1 MPDSMPSPKPNQ
13 NCRYAVRRTIRCGWF
28 AGVVLIGLLS
38 PTGLRAQTAD
48 ETRRR
53 AERFGEQG
61 DWYSAGALYAQAE
74 AEYRQAGDLRNEL
87 YAKFGRL
94 RREVAAGSY
103 RAVRAEVVQDLAK
116 PIVAGDPQLKIRG
129 LALLGNIDLNL
140 NSSAALDDWNQVL
153 AVATASGDL
162 KWQNRAKGE
171 LGLLAGVNGDVA
183 AAGLAL
189 FQAIDTADKLGD
201 VAGHLQFS
209 IWLAHGMAV
218 NGMPERA
225 LSLLDRASE
234 FARRSGYTE
243 TPLDLSIAKIRA
255 LMLLPEP
262 KKAEAQSDVKKI
274 LAMALN
280 EAQKNKVAGAQTAL
294 LNEAGQLALEAG
306 DSAGAE
312 NSFRQAV
319 EIAREASLPRE
330 EAEALLN
337 LSEFYRGRNEPAKAD
352 PVINAGIA
360 ALQRVEEGYDLPRF
374 IAEQAHVQE
383 ELGAIS
389 KADASYERA
398 TDLIEGLLVNAPSS
412 QVKSSMIGALSD
424 IYVAHFRLAWHRL
437 HDGPRAF
444 RIIENARGRALF
456 DSIRYAR
463 QEGPT
468 VRQTTDELEVARLQ
482 RSLLHEQLTVPQ
494 TRRVL
499 VQLDDAYDRLTPV
512 EYRRARNE
520 MTILRRAPVT
530 VDALRRLLGP
540 QESLVEY
547 VLDKQGSYALQITPS
562 GLKIHSLPG
571 RAEIGK
577 NARTFVT
584 AIRNKSESKASAQAL
599 YQQVIKPLTS
609 ETMNSLVVVPDGSL
623 HLIPFAALVDEQGA
637 YLNTRMTI
645 SAAPSA
651 TIYFTL
657 KAYAKRSL
665 ASRPFLGVAYSE
677 AGGAQ
682 SASTKREL
690 SELRAANLKPLQFGR
705 EEIGEAAKA
714 MGVGSVTLDGGAASE
729 AALKAQPLGD
739 YKVIHLAAHG
749 VSNESE
755 PDRAALVFE
764 PGNQVEDGLWQARE
778 IRRTRLNADV
788 VVLSACETGSGH
800 LQGQEGVM
808 NLARAFLTAGAKS
821 VVASLWSVDDRS
833 TATLMEYFYSHLA
846 RGSPVRDA
854 LRQAQLDFI
863 RDFGERAKP
872 YLWAG
877 FEVIGDG
884 TRQLKFETRQT
895 ELRGARADL
904 R

>member
-1 MPDSMPSPKPNQ
+1 
-13 NCRYAVRRTIRCGWF
+13 
-28 AGVVLIGLLS
+28 LLGLLS

-53 AERFGEQG
+53 AERFAEQG
-61 DWYSAGALYAQAE
+61 DWYGAGALYAQAE
-74 AEYRQAGDLRNEL
+74 AEYRLAGDLRNEL

-153 AVATASGDL
+153 AVATASGNA
-162 KWQNRAKGE
+162 KWQNRARGE
-171 LGLLAGVNGDVA
+171 LGLLAGVNGDTA

-225 LSLLDRASE
+225 LSLLDRAAE

-243 TPLDLSIAKIRA
+243 TPLDLSIAKVRA

-262 KKAEAQSDVKKI
+262 KKAQALGDVKKI
-274 LAMALN
+274 LAMALGD
-280 EAQKNKVAGAQTAL
+280 AQKNKVVGAETAL

-306 DSAGAE
+306 DSAVAE

-319 EIAREASLPRE
+319 EIARDASLPRE
-330 EAEALLN
+330 EAEALLH
-337 LSEFYRGRNEPAKAD
+337 LSEFYRGRNESAKAF
-352 PVINAGIA
+352 PIINAGIA

-374 IAEQAHVQE
+374 IAEQAHVE
-383 ELGAIS
+383 EDLGETS
-389 KADASYERA
+389 RADASYERA

-424 IYVAHFRLAWHRL
+424 IYVAHFRLAWIRL
-437 HDGPRAF
+437 HDAPKAF

-463 QEGPT
+463 QEGPA
-468 VRQTTDELEVARLQ
+468 VRQTADELEIARLQ
-482 RSLLHEQLTVPQ
+482 RSLLHENLTIPQ

-499 VQLDDAYDRLTPV
+499 VRLDEAYDRLTPV

-530 VDALRRLLGP
+530 VDALRRVLGP
-540 QESLVEY
+540 KETLVEY
-547 VLDKQGSYALQITPS
+547 VLDKQGSYALQITQT
-562 GLKIHSLPG
+562 GLKIHTLPG

-584 AIRNKSESKASAQAL
+584 AIRNKSESRASAQAL

-609 ETMNSLVVVPDGSL
+609 DGSTSLIVVPDGPL
-623 HLIPFAALVDEQGA
+623 HLIPFAALMDEQGA
-637 YLNTRMTI
+637 YLNTRMII

-651 TIYFTL
+651 TIYSTL
-657 KAYAKRSL
+657 KTTAKRSP
-665 ASRPFLGVAYSE
+665 AARPFLGVAYSE
-677 AGGAQ
+677 PGGVQ
-682 SASTKREL
+682 TASTKRGF

-714 MGVGSVTLDGGAASE
+714 MGAGSVTLDGSAASE
-729 AALKAQPLGD
+729 ASLKAQPLGD
-739 YKVIHLAAHG
+739 FKVIHLAAHG

-755 PDRAALVFE
+755 PDRAALVLE

-778 IRRTRLNADV
+778 IRRTRLTADV
-788 VVLSACETGSGH
+788 VVLSACETGSGL

-833 TATLMEYFYSHLA
+833 TATLMEYFYSHVA
-846 RGSPVRDA
+846 KGSPVRDA
-854 LRQAQLDFI
+854 LRLAQLDFT
-863 RDFGERAKP
+863 RDFGEKAKP

-884 TRQLKFETRQT
+884 TRQLNFATRQT